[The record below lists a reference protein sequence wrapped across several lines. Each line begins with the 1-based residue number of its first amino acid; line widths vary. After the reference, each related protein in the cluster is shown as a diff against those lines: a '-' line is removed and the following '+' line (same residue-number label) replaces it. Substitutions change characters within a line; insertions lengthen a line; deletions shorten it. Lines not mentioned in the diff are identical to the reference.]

1 MRLALLGPVAWRTPP
16 RHYGPWERVTGL
28 LADGLAAR
36 GVDVTLFAT
45 LDSIT
50 LAHLDGVC
58 ERPYEEDGGIDGRI
72 WEALHVAHALGRSA
86 DFDLIHNHLDWLPLA
101 FAGLSRAPMVTTIH
115 GFSSPRILPA
125 YQRSRSAFVSI
136 SDADRAPAL
145 DYVATVHHGVD
156 VSELHF
162 SPGGGDGLVCFG
174 RIHPDKGTA
183 EAIAIASRAGRRLVL
198 CGPVQDERYFE
209 EEVAPHVDGDAVR
222 YAGSVGPRERA
233 EVLGAAA
240 SLLHPV
246 AFAEPF
252 GLSVVESLAT
262 GTPVIAYPLG
272 SMPEI
277 IRPGRTGFL
286 VDDLTGAVAA
296 VGEVAALSRRHCRD
310 DVEERF
316 TAARMVADY
325 AELFARVVA
334 GGPSAANRSRSIG
347 SATRANRTD
356 ASLAP

>member
-50 LAHLDGVC
+50 RADLDGVC
-58 ERPYEEDGGIDGRI
+58 ARPYEEDPEADGRV

-125 YQRSRSAFVSI
+125 YERSESAFVSI
-136 SDADRAPAL
+136 SDADRSPAL

-156 VSELHF
+156 VSELPF
-162 SPGGGDGLVCFG
+162 SPRGDEVLVCFG

-183 EAIAIASRAGRRLVL
+183 EAIAIARRAGRRLVL

-209 EEVAPHVDGDAVR
+209 QEVAPHVDDDAVR

-240 SLLHPV
+240 CLLHPV

-252 GLSVVESLAT
+252 GLSVVEAMLC
-262 GTPVIAYPLG
+262 GTPVVAYPRG

-277 IRPGRTGFL
+277 VEEGVTGRLVEGVDAAAAA
-286 VDDLTGAVAA
+286 VDDVARLDRARCRAAA
-296 VGEVAALSRRHCRD
+296 VQ
-310 DVEERF
+310 RF
-316 TAARMVADY
+316 SADRMVDDY
-325 AELFARVVA
+325 VA
-334 GGPSAANRSRSIG
+334 VYSQLV
-347 SATRANRTD
+347 T
-356 ASLAP
+356 